1 MFIKIKKIF
10 GEQKGILH
18 SKEHAPA
25 PNIANKEH
33 APEPY
38 APRKDYINKTIAYCK
53 RYAEFVAVKEKVES
67 GEVIHLTKD
76 EMEQLITGLS
86 SAREEFIAGQH
97 HMGYTTGDNF
107 LNDNNFR
114 GFCIQNGQ
122 LIGDSDCFYRIILP
136 WMEEFYYGLSDN
148 HFRFEIAT
156 FLYWLKEVREERQV

>member
-1 MFIKIKKIF
+1 MSFKIKKIF
-10 GEQKGILH
+10 REQKGILH
-18 SKEHAPA
+18 SKKTTSE
-25 PNIANKEH
+25 PNTPNKEST
-33 APEPY
+33 PEPY
-38 APRKDYINKTIAYCK
+38 APRKDYIDKTIAYCK
-53 RYAEFVAVKEKVES
+53 KYAEFVAVKEKVDD

-76 EMEQLITGLS
+76 EMEQLITSLS
-86 SAREEFIAGQH
+86 SAREEFIAEQH

-114 GFCIQNGQ
+114 GFRIQNGQ
-122 LIGDSDCFYRIILP
+122 LIGDSNCFYRIILP